1 MDIVRMELSIDVYTR
16 LLAHVRSTSRLA
28 ERLRATLKVE
38 RTLPT
43 PETYYWF
50 MGSESDALDLAA
62 ALDAVAP
69 YELPRLK
76 EALQRARPQLSTTAT
91 RQD

>member
-1 MDIVRMELSIDVYTR
+1 
-16 LLAHVRSTSRLA
+16 
-28 ERLRATLKVE
+28 
-38 RTLPT
+38 
-43 PETYYWF
+43 